1 MPFREPRRSQA
12 LLAAW
17 VVAAFALSAVTDPRV
32 LAGAA
37 AAALVVFRRGAGR
50 ATRRVALTVLPFT
63 LGISAASWAW
73 LRLTAP
79 VPPVVGPYVALAL
92 RASVIAF
99 LGFSVLA
106 RVDLLRAAAPSP
118 TLTRLLVLTLAQIH
132 ALRLVATDSALGLR
146 SRLPRRPRARDV
158 VRGSGALT
166 VALLTLATRNAR
178 DVADAMRSRGFS

>member
-1 MPFREPRRSQA
+1 MPTREPRRSQA

-17 VVAAFALSAVTDPRV
+17 VVAAFALSAITDLRV
-32 LAGAA
+32 LAGAVGVV
-37 AAALVVFRRGAGR
+37 LVLFRRGAGR
-50 ATRRVALTVLPFT
+50 QLRRVALAVLPFT

-73 LRLTAP
+73 LRVTAP
-79 VPPVVGPYVALAL
+79 VQPAVGPYVALAL
-92 RASVIAF
+92 RASTIAF
-99 LGFSVLA
+99 LGFSILA

-158 VRGSGALT
+158 IRGSGALT

-178 DVADAMRSRGFS
+178 DVSDAMRSRGFP